1 LKEFLANLRMAL
13 AWFFQIL
20 RTPNGRI
27 RIKTLFRDFWQH
39 KTVEASWQ
47 QGQNLD
53 MAKAF

>member
-1 LKEFLANLRMAL
+1 MAL

-20 RTPNGRI
+20 LTPNGRI

-47 QGQNLD
+47 QGQNLN